1 MRAGISLDRMMKAAA
16 ALAVVGLCRGAY
28 VHFVVEAPADLFRR
42 HPAFDAEYQLLRNL
56 LPTSGEIG
64 YVTDVPILTR
74 PGREWQGPKQR
85 FLQTQY
91 ALAPLILRYD
101 DDRASLVLVNV
112 SEAEHLDEMLR
123 RHSLELVARVSPGLL
138 LTRPRPR

>member
-1 MRAGISLDRMMKAAA
+1 MMKVAA

-28 VHFVVEAPADLFRR
+28 VHFVLEEPADLFRG
-42 HPAFDAEYQLLRNL
+42 HAAFDAEYQSLRDL

-64 YVTDVPILTR
+64 YVTDVPILMR

-85 FLQTQY
+85 FLQAQY

-101 DDRASLVLVNV
+101 DDRAPLVLVNV
-112 SEAEHLDEMLR
+112 SKAGHLDEMLR
-123 RHSLELVARVSPGLL
+123 RHSLDLVARISPGLL